1 VSAVALIVAGRAVQT
16 VPAERRTTPPAGQI
30 LANRVNHHLVGE
42 GGGAAATVPVAALAL
57 ALALALDPSAV
68 EVEVKLE
75 SVVVL
80 HGGITGAGKGGRG
93 NSAGT
98 KLVRR

>member
-1 VSAVALIVAGRAVQT
+1 M
-16 VPAERRTTPPAGQI
+16 
-30 LANRVNHHLVGE
+30 
-42 GGGAAATVPVAALAL
+42 
-57 ALALALDPSAV
+57 